1 TRDVDALKL
10 LAGDSTTGF
19 SGNESFAAAPVIL
32 PLDVQTGLAPGERLA
47 VVFTRS
53 VGGLESSWVY
63 LILVGGATLIIA
75 AAVGAELSRRITRPL
90 VEASDATA
98 RMAGGELSAR
108 VQVGRWEAPEIVLLS
123 ESINTLAAGLEA
135 TRERESQLLLSVSHD
150 LRTPLTSIRGYAEA
164 VEEGVSDDPVASAAV
179 IGREARRLERL
190 VADLLDLAK
199 LRADHLSLDL
209 VDIDVARVVDDVVSA
224 QQPAAGDRG
233 VALDFEGS
241 SLDGRVPFVQADP
254 DRLAQV
260 VSNLVENAI
269 SFATSR
275 VTVSLR
281 PLERPSPPGSDGD
294 GAVAGSP
301 GSGAPISCAC
311 RITVEDDGPGIASEE
326 LPLVFDRF
334 YQGDRGSAARTGS
347 GLGLSIV
354 SELLKAMGGDVEAVS
369 PAGPKGG
376 TRMVVELPARP

>member
-1 TRDVDALKL
+1 MRRRLTLSLVVLVAGALLVAGAGALIVSRTAARNQATSQLRRQAELYARETQYVSHPKLLDIVARLLRLEDARVIRIGPGGRVLSSLPSGITTRDVDALKL

-209 VDIDVARVVDDVVSA
+209 VDVDVARVVDDVVAA

-241 SLDGRVPFVQADP
+241 SLDGRVPFVRADP
-254 DRLAQV
+254 DRLSQV
-260 VSNLVENAI
+260 VANLVENAI
-269 SFATSR
+269 SFAT
-275 VTVSLR
+275 
-281 PLERPSPPGSDGD
+281 
-294 GAVAGSP
+294 
-301 GSGAPISCAC
+301 
-311 RITVEDDGPGIASEE
+311 
-326 LPLVFDRF
+326 
-334 YQGDRGSAARTGS
+334 
-347 GLGLSIV
+347 
-354 SELLKAMGGDVEAVS
+354 
-369 PAGPKGG
+369 
-376 TRMVVELPARP
+376 